1 MEKKLADEDYIRLGE
16 HAASEVHRYVADL
29 SSWSNM
35 SSKNGIE
42 IFERK
47 SELPEASENMLLLIT
62 DLPCTMEKVEKL
74 VVPWLEYRVQWDQML
89 EKVEIIASWPDKE
102 AYLTRHLIKKQ
113 SILSPRESIDVV
125 KVVRRENEIIIGS
138 TGTSH
143 ADYLPAKGYV
153 RTHQFLGGYLLRPSD
168 SKPGHT
174 KFHMLFHADLN
185 LPVPRFIGN
194 VLAKFKPDLMVKKTE
209 SLKEAIQKF
218 DI

>member
-1 MEKKLADEDYIRLGE
+1 MEKKLTDEDYIRLAE
-16 HAASEVHRYVADL
+16 HAASEVRRYVSDL
-29 SSWSNM
+29 SLWDKL
-35 SSKNGIE
+35 SSKGGIE
-42 IFERK
+42 ILERK
-47 SELPEASENMLLLIT
+47 SDLTEASETMLLLIT
-62 DLPCTMEKVEKL
+62 DLPCTVEKVEKL
-74 VVPWLEYRVQWDQML
+74 VAPWLEYRIKWDQML

-102 AYLTRHLIKKQ
+102 VYLARHLIKKQ
-113 SILSPRESIDVV
+113 HILSARESIDVV
-125 KVVRRENEIIIGS
+125 KVERGKDEIIFGS

-143 ADYLPAKGYV
+143 PDYPPIKGYV
-153 RTHQFLGGYLLRPSD
+153 RTHQFLGGYVLRPSD

-194 VLAKFKPDLMVKKTE
+194 LLAKFKPDLMVKKTE